1 MKKFSIRKVLF
12 LLAALFLLT
21 GVEYASAVPAEAAGY
36 KTLYKKFLRKKYKE
50 KGMDG
55 YTKKFFIINIDKK
68 GVPELVYTDG
78 SYGPS
83 AHGVFEVYTIK
94 KGKVKKAGEF
104 TNRTAASSFQY
115 NGKNK
120 AVWGEMIGNTYAYF
134 DRYQFKNG
142 KWKAVFQCRY
152 SLGNNN
158 MLQYYV
164 KNRRAGNGVY
174 DNYFNKHYKSIK
186 WKKYEM
192 KNLTLKRINA
202 I

>member
-1 MKKFSIRKVLF
+1 MKKSSIRKLLF

-120 AVWGEMIGNTYAYF
+120 AEAVSLWIGAG
-134 DRYQFKNG
+134 RYHPRLSG
-142 KWKAVFQCRY
+142 KRYGKSVPPGAGAGMPPAVRQLFPAV
-152 SLGNNN
+152 LDLPGT
-158 MLQYYV
+158 
-164 KNRRAGNGVY
+164 G
-174 DNYFNKHYKSIK
+174 
-186 WKKYEM
+186 
-192 KNLTLKRINA
+192 
-202 I
+202 

>member
-1 MKKFSIRKVLF
+1 M
-12 LLAALFLLT
+12 
-21 GVEYASAVPAEAAGY
+21 
-36 KTLYKKFLRKKYKE
+36 
-50 KGMDG
+50 
-55 YTKKFFIINIDKK
+55 
-68 GVPELVYTDG
+68 
-78 SYGPS
+78 
-83 AHGVFEVYTIK
+83 FEVYTIK

-164 KNRRAGNGVY
+164 KNRRAGKGVY